1 MAYQVINLSEH
12 LEGSDSVSQSGK
24 ISSLM
29 KSIGRGA
36 LYAIVKIQRK
46 YYYSRLHKNE
56 AVRGTTVNPPTLGTS
71 HIPQFRCWLA
81 FV

>member
-12 LEGSDSVSQSGK
+12 PAGSDSVSQSGK

-36 LYAIVKIQRK
+36 LYAIVNIQRM
-46 YYYSRLHKNE
+46 
-56 AVRGTTVNPPTLGTS
+56 
-71 HIPQFRCWLA
+71 
-81 FV
+81 